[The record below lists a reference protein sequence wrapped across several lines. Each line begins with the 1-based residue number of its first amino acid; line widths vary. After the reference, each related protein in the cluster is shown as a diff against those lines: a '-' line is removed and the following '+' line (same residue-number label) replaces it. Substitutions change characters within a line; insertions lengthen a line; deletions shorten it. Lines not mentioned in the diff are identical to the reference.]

1 MTRFLSVLQRMELW
15 TISVKAESHIHR
27 HLSSQESQNESIVL
41 DSPSL
46 PPQPTSSPPSPS
58 KTPHGI
64 SSSII
69 STPPGKLPPQLVSLL
84 STIQK
89 TLRTQFPDAPPHTC
103 QRLAELLLRP
113 KSHYR
118 TLPSYLRALDR
129 VVSVSSPTTTFPL
142 PSAPSSNTGT
152 LLNGSMTPV
161 NGGDSADDNLGGA
174 ALTPISWLSN
184 KVTTDTVQAVER
196 LPGSDLRT
204 QSTSL
209 IDGPNGEG
217 SVETV
222 TVAPN
227 SNNSVLAAG
236 QNAVT
241 QGELIRQEQ
250 EAGIVPVP
258 IGQPSTN
265 AVMAA
270 SKQDAEDEEE
280 IMPHARGPEEIGM
293 EDMGPQRVATRGFD
307 VEAALGRKGEGEG
320 PVVKPSVP
328 EDSAKIQDQSEAQ
341 AKEGAL
347 EDKIFEQE
355 KRLEDPT
362 EPKVGTG

>member
-1 MTRFLSVLQRMELW
+1 MASSKHNT
-15 TISVKAESHIHR
+15 TIDAMGAGLTAR
-27 HLSSQESQNESIVL
+27 LGSQNESIVL

-46 PPQPTSSPPSPS
+46 PPQPTSSPPPTS
-58 KTPHGI
+58 KSLHGI
-64 SSSII
+64 SDSNI
-69 STPPGKLPPQLVSLL
+69 STSPGRLPPQLLTLL

-89 TLRTQFPDAPPHTC
+89 TLRTQFPDAPPHTS

-142 PSAPSSNTGT
+142 PSAPSPNAST

-184 KVTTDTVQAVER
+184 KATSDTVQAVER

-227 SNNSVLAAG
+227 GNNPVLAAG

-258 IGQPSTN
+258 IGQPSTS

-280 IMPHARGPEEIGM
+280 MTPHARGPEEIGM
-293 EDMGPQRVATRGFD
+293 EDMGPQRVATGGFD

-320 PVVKPSVP
+320 PVAKPSVP
-328 EDSAKIQDQSEAQ
+328 EERANIRDQSEAQ
-341 AKEGAL
+341 PKEGAL
-347 EDKIFEQE
+347 EDKILEQGE
-355 KRLEDPT
+355 RKEDPM
-362 EPKVGTG
+362 EQKVGTG